1 MFQRNQHKHVLL
13 ATTGSSPQVVTETL
27 YAIAHERRAWPD
39 EICLIT
45 TRLGKTKAQQG
56 LIEQGHLQRL
66 CRQLQRPLPAF
77 DESHILVVP
86 NALGEPVEDARSL
99 ADHEALA
106 DFIMTEVRNRTA
118 QPHCCLHAS
127 LAGGRK
133 TMTFYMGYAMSLF
146 GRAQDSLSHVLVSE
160 GYENIPDFWFP
171 TDAPAHRHIHAAN
184 GHTLDASAARV
195 TLAPIPFIR
204 HRHNLPEVLLQAS
217 APEPE
222 PVRFAQL
229 VQLINLGENPQDLQ
243 LTVDMRQRCI
253 HLESAAPALHL
264 AFSPSAIDLAFFCL
278 MARASI
284 AHEND
289 ITRPASGK
297 ADPSLA
303 KLMLD
308 ELMPLCGLPSCGDW
322 RKDLDAL
329 SNWNITRAAF
339 KDASLSTLQ
348 KGVSQS
354 WFDTRKNTLGQ
365 LFAQRLPA
373 KLAQWL
379 APAIVWSETGQ
390 RLDWRLQDTTPKRGG
405 YGLPLPA
412 AQLRIVEAL
421 P

>member
-1 MFQRNQHKHVLL
+1 MTSRHILL

-27 YAIAHERRAWPD
+27 YAIAHEQRPWPG
-39 EICLIT
+39 EIYLIT
-45 TRLGKTKAQQG
+45 TRLGKTKARQG

-66 CRQLQRPLPAF
+66 CQQLQRPLPAF

-86 NALGEPVEDARSL
+86 NAQGEPVEDARSL

-106 DFIMTEVRNRTA
+106 DFIMTEVRNRSA
-118 QPHCCLHAS
+118 QPHCSLHAS

-160 GYENIPDFWFP
+160 GYENTPDFWFP
-171 TDAPAHRHIHAAN
+171 TDDPAHRYIRTTSDR
-184 GHTLDASAARV
+184 TLDASAARV

-217 APEPE
+217 TPD

-229 VQLINLGENPQDLQ
+229 VQLINLGENPEGLQ
-243 LTVDMRQRCI
+243 LVVDMHQRCI
-253 HLESAAPALHL
+253 RLESATPALRL

-289 ITRPASGK
+289 ITRPAGGK
-297 ADPSLA
+297 ADTSLA

-308 ELMPLCGLPSCGDW
+308 ELMPLCGLQSCGDW

-329 SNWNITRAAF
+329 SDWNITRAEF
-339 KDASLSTLQ
+339 KDASLTTLQ